1 MSVSSDPMIT
11 TSAAGSQESQSH
23 GSSISSGDDA
33 TTSKEPTGSE
43 ADTDSS
49 TYEQRIVTGLCKKR
63 KLEASVGND
72 RKKRYNDHYRRLVN
86 DTINTAAGLTTNS
99 DYERALPSQHGVSWW
114 TADEKAI
121 MFDVLARKGENEICA
136 IAAAI
141 GTKTEMEVRVY
152 LQSIRTASE
161 TRLNQP
167 RADRLS
173 LIDIPAA
180 VEIGEECCSVLDQHA
195 QSLASLQQTHEAKVE
210 QQKHA
215 ELWLLTRDIAQSV
228 EDHLEDEDLEGADI
242 RERLP
247 AATLLNLPNWLN
259 LSERIFMNPA
269 SPREDE
275 NWRAIAEGMDTPSIM
290 NTAFSDF
297 HALAFSITKRLVQSS
312 LFYAMSRLRATDSSR
327 YRYRPLVRA
336 KDVRVAVQ
344 ILGMRATT
352 YDFWTRAPRRCN
364 LHIYQGRQK
373 ARILDYNQ
381 VERLLSQEEVDEQ
394 HNDRQTDS
402 TEKDFAEH
410 ESDNNIEAAFGK
422 DTATKESEHEASC
435 RTYSLSGSNDSTS
448 MDEEGQVETK
458 PERGSKQHRAQP
470 QPECDEDEYAEI
482 FDQQVSQ
489 AEEKRILETLGE
501 SPTSGVK
508 AEIPDLPK
516 RSGTRGKASADFVH
530 WRDEIEFWG
539 EWEVFKSPVPH
550 DRFDRKRRRD
560 GLHDRDETYEA
571 EALISC
577 GFYGTKQTGDVEEDG
592 GRAVERARIAK
603 GNDFTAVYSS
613 TGSAGDDVTSSSNA
627 SEGRSCRGDLVEHRS
642 ELLADVNRGDP
653 SLSPGSDDEDRGSVE
668 LDTDPENQVHDK
680 GIEEYTSDGGVDSS
694 VSTPGSEVASTSA
707 STTRS
712 SEQSPL

>member
-1 MSVSSDPMIT
+1 MSDPTLT
-11 TSAAGSQESQSH
+11 TSAAGSQKSQSH
-23 GSSISSGDDA
+23 GSSISSEDDA
-33 TTSKEPTGSE
+33 AATSNERTGSE

-49 TYEQRIVTGLCKKR
+49 TDGQRMVTGWCKKR
-63 KLEASVGND
+63 KLEASAGND
-72 RKKRYNDHYRRLVN
+72 RKKRYNDHYRRLLN
-86 DTINTAAGLTTNS
+86 DTINTAAGITTNP
-99 DYERALPSQHGVSWW
+99 DYERALSSQHGASWW

-121 MFDVLARKGENEICA
+121 MFDVLARRGENDICA

-152 LQSIRTASE
+152 LQSLRTASE
-161 TRLNQP
+161 TRLGQP

-180 VEIGEECCSVLDQHA
+180 VEIGEDCCSVLDQHA
-195 QSLASLQQTHEAKVE
+195 QSLGSLQQTHEAKVE

-228 EDHLEDEDLEGADI
+228 EDHLQDEDLEGADI

-247 AATLLNLPNWLN
+247 AATLLNLPKWLD

-297 HALAFSITKRLVQSS
+297 HTLAVSVTKRLVQSS

-344 ILGMRATT
+344 ILGMKATT

-364 LHIYQGRQK
+364 LRIYQGRQK
-373 ARILDYNQ
+373 ARILDYNH
-381 VERLLSQEEVDEQ
+381 VERLLGQEEVDEQ

-402 TEKDFAEH
+402 TEKYFAEH
-410 ESDNNIEAAFGK
+410 ESDNNIEAASGK
-422 DTATKESEHEASC
+422 DTTTEESEHETSC
-435 RTYSLSGSNDSTS
+435 RTYSLNGSNDSTS
-448 MDEEGQVETK
+448 MEEEEEGQLETN
-458 PERGSKQHRAQP
+458 PERLSKQLRAQP
-470 QPECDEDEYAEI
+470 QPERDEDEYAEI
-482 FDQQVSQ
+482 FDQQVSR
-489 AEEKRILETLGE
+489 AEEKRIWEMLGE
-501 SPTSGVK
+501 TPTSGVK

-516 RSGTRGKASADFVH
+516 RSGIPGKTSADLVH
-530 WRDEIEFWG
+530 WRDKIEFWG
-539 EWEVFKSPVPH
+539 EWEVFKTPVPH

-571 EALISC
+571 EALISSRL
-577 GFYGTKQTGDVEEDG
+577 YGTKQTGYVGEDG
-592 GRAVERARIAK
+592 GREAERARIAN
-603 GNDFTAVYSS
+603 GNDFKAVYSS
-613 TGSAGDDVTSSSNA
+613 TGSAGDDVASSSDA
-627 SEGRSCRGDLVEHRS
+627 SEGRSCRGNLVEHRS
-642 ELLADVNRGDP
+642 ELLADLNRGGP
-653 SLSPGSDDEDRGSVE
+653 SLSPGSDHEDRSSME
-668 LDTDPENQVHDK
+668 LDSDPENQVHDK
-680 GIEEYTSDGGVDSS
+680 GIEEYTSDGGVDSP
-694 VSTPGSEVASTSA
+694 VSTPGSEIASMSA

-712 SEQSPL
+712 SE